1 MDLCGKGIGE
11 CWCCDKVGEEEMKRK
26 KRKEEDDDGGLW
38 KLLLSL
44 LVKIPGL
51 EFTVGI

>member
-1 MDLCGKGIGE
+1 MCE
-11 CWCCDKVGEEEMKRK
+11 KVGEELGKVAKGGGDE
-26 KRKEEDDDGGLW
+26 KEEEDNDDGGLW

-51 EFTVGI
+51 AFTVGI